1 MPAVVNPGGNRES
14 MLKHTAFR
22 IPIFSSRFQNF
33 HTIDGKYVSSNPLYF
48 HHGLLGLGSFFPGV
62 IAFFRS
68 RSEFRAD
75 HFYFDLSILTVTL
88 IVV

>member
-1 MPAVVNPGGNRES
+1 
-14 MLKHTAFR
+14 MLKYAAFR
-22 IPIFSSRFQNF
+22 IPIFGSRFQNF
-33 HTIDGKYVSSNPLYF
+33 RTIDGKYVSSNPLYF

-68 RSEFRAD
+68 RSEFLAD
-75 HFYFDLSILTVTL
+75 HFYFDLSKLAVAL